1 MFSPLIRHLKE
12 KGGFLTLAPPL
23 IAIGLM
29 SIMAPNAHGQQYDTV
44 EDAIH
49 QNPTVQRER
58 AAVCQA
64 RSRYD
69 LARAGQLPRVDLSV
83 SGGSPLKSR
92 FTRPSRRSFFSNN
105 DNEAAIDRRFDN
117 NNIDGVVR
125 FTQPIYDGQQA
136 EMGKRIAENQG
147 AVSRLGVSIETDTVA
162 ADILT
167 IALEYHLQLQLKQHF
182 ENQSAELEGVTHRIK
197 ERVELGA
204 GRVSDLRESRLMELE
219 LEVAQSQAERQ
230 LELLERELQAR
241 FKLAPDQIIP
251 FLDRF
256 LSVRGDEVPVEAS
269 ENIRSIKRLDLD
281 LQTIDFEKRQ
291 LTGERHPNVSAHL
304 DTTLFDVDSF
314 GYEYEMVG
322 RLQLTMPIY
331 DGGSNKARKNENEW
345 RRRGLL
351 SERAGLIRSHTSRTQ
366 QAISDHHQATEALK
380 EIDAQLSEMTQ
391 RFETLQA
398 REGQTQSDPLA
409 LARLINEIAQAK
421 AGRINQELNLELSLL
436 QGIFFADQ
444 LGQLL
449 NLSAGEPTC

>member
-1 MFSPLIRHLKE
+1 
-12 KGGFLTLAPPL
+12 
-23 IAIGLM
+23 
-29 SIMAPNAHGQQYDTV
+29 
-44 EDAIH
+44 
-49 QNPTVQRER
+49 
-58 AAVCQA
+58 
-64 RSRYD
+64 
-69 LARAGQLPRVDLSV
+69 
-83 SGGSPLKSR
+83 
-92 FTRPSRRSFFSNN
+92 
-105 DNEAAIDRRFDN
+105 
-117 NNIDGVVR
+117 
-125 FTQPIYDGQQA
+125 
-136 EMGKRIAENQG
+136 MGKRIAENQG